1 MSRKEITDRYV
12 PPSKH
17 RPGRRNELMRSPVLW
32 MVVIPLVV
40 IGGVL
45 IVWDRLP
52 GDWGERPV
60 VNFWAST
67 STAQTP
73 DGSYLIV
80 FLLFLLWSLLPLI
93 ICYRTAGRKGKS
105 QGLWALLA
113 LIFGWIAVLVIAASA
128 SER

>member
-1 MSRKEITDRYV
+1 M
-12 PPSKH
+12 PPINKQ
-17 RPGRRNELMRSPVLW
+17 RPVRRNELMRSPALW
-32 MVVIPLVV
+32 MVAIPLVV

-52 GDWGERPV
+52 GDWGERPSF
-60 VNFWAST
+60 NFWAST
-67 STAQTP
+67 STP
-73 DGSYLIV
+73 DGGYLIV

-105 QGLWALLA
+105 QGLWGLLA
-113 LIFGWIAVLVIAASA
+113 IIFGWIAVLFIAASA